1 MPSNSIT
8 LFKKYVPMLDEVYKL
23 ASLTSIL
30 DGPAELAREGAN
42 AGEIVI
48 PDMVLQGLVGYSR
61 NNGFT
66 DGTVTLANTTYQC
79 NYERGRMF
87 TVDVLDNAETAG
99 VAFGRLAGEF
109 IRVHVGPEIDA
120 FRIAK
125 YAGTSGIGTASAD
138 LSTGADVVAALRV
151 AANAMDNG
159 EVPIND
165 RVLFIVPNLYGLI
178 EDLDTTKSRAVLA
191 RFDTIIQVP
200 QTRMYSAVSLS
211 TSGAGGYSRTSA
223 GKNLNFLA
231 VHKSALIQYN
241 KHVVPKVVTPEQ
253 NQNADAWKF
262 GYRVCGIA
270 DVFKNKKAG
279 VYAHL
284 VTNNPA

>member
-8 LFKKYVPMLDEVYKL
+8 LFKKYVPLLDEAYKL
-23 ASLTSIL
+23 ASLTSVL
-30 DGPAELAREGAN
+30 DGPADMAREGAN
-42 AGEIVI
+42 AGEIVV

-61 NNGFT
+61 NNGYT

-87 TVDVLDNAETAG
+87 TVDNLDNAETAG
-99 VAFGRLAGEF
+99 VAFGRVAGEF
-109 IRVHVGPEIDA
+109 IRMHVAPEIDA

-125 YAGTSGIGTASAD
+125 YAGTTGVGTVSAD
-138 LSTGADVVAALRV
+138 LATGADVVAALRV

-159 EVPIND
+159 EVPVD
-165 RVLFIVPNLYGLI
+165 QRYLFIVPSLYGLI

-191 RFDTIIQVP
+191 RFEQIIQVP

-211 TSGAGGYSRTSA
+211 TSGAGGYAKTSA

-231 VHKSALIQYN
+231 VHKSAVLQYN
-241 KHVVPKVVTPEQ
+241 KHVAPKVVTPEQ
-253 NQNADAWKF
+253 NPTADAWKF

-284 VTNNPA
+284 AA

>member
-1 MPSNSIT
+1 MPSNAIT
-8 LFKKYVPMLDEVYKL
+8 LFKKYVPMLDEAYKL
-23 ASLTSIL
+23 ASLTSVL
-30 DGPAELAREGAN
+30 DGPNELAREGAN

-48 PDMVLQGLVGYSR
+48 PDMTLQGLVSYSR

-66 DGTVTLANTTYQC
+66 DGTVTLANQTYQC

-87 TVDVLDNAETAG
+87 MVDYLDNQETAG

-120 FRIAK
+120 FRISK
-125 YAGTSGIGTASAD
+125 YAGAAGIGTASGA
-138 LSTGADVVAALRV
+138 LATGADVVAALRV

-159 EVPIND
+159 EVPLAD
-165 RVLFIVPNLYGLI
+165 RILFINPTLYGMV

-191 RFDTIIQVP
+191 RFQQIIQVP
-200 QTRMYSAVSLS
+200 ATRMYSAISLG
-211 TSGAGGYSRTSA
+211 TSGAGGYAATQA
-223 GKNLNFLA
+223 AKNVNFLA
-231 VHKSALIQYN
+231 VHKGAVIQYN
-241 KHVVPKVVTPEQ
+241 KHIAPKVITPEQ
-253 NQNADAWKF
+253 NPTADAWKF

-279 VYAHL
+279 IYAHL
-284 VTNNPA
+284 TA

>member
-1 MPSNSIT
+1 MPSNAIT
-8 LFKKYVPMLDEVYKL
+8 LFKKYVTMLDEAYKY
-23 ASLTSIL
+23 ASLTSVL
-30 DGPAELAREGAN
+30 DGPNELAREGAN

-48 PDMVLQGLVGYSR
+48 PDMVLQGLVSYSR

-66 DGTVTLANTTYQC
+66 DGTVTLANQTYQC

-87 TVDVLDNAETAG
+87 MVDYLDNQETAG

-120 FRIAK
+120 FRISK
-125 YAGTSGIGTASAD
+125 YAGASGIGTASGA
-138 LSTGADVVAALRV
+138 LATGADVVAALRV

-159 EVPIND
+159 EVPLAD
-165 RVLFIVPNLYGLI
+165 RILFINPTLYGMV

-191 RFDTIIQVP
+191 RFQQIIQVP
-200 QTRMYSAVSLS
+200 ATRMYSAISLN
-211 TSGAGGYSRTSA
+211 TSGAGGYAATQA
-223 GKNLNFLA
+223 AKNVNFLA
-231 VHKSALIQYN
+231 VHKGAVIQYN
-241 KHVVPKVVTPEQ
+241 KHIAPKVITPEQ
-253 NQNADAWKF
+253 NPTADAWKF

-279 VYAHL
+279 IYAHL
-284 VTNNPA
+284 TA